1 MSCAS
6 LRVANGVGGGAQA
19 RILKSNSFAA
29 AGRMEASAKALS
41 CSCGKIKSQEQGLSA
56 LYFGRY
62 ESRPDPVPGA
72 VLIAR
77 PARVWLAAKT
87 RGRLAADPRWNE
99 SGAGGVR
106 CVALDASFC
115 LSQQY
120 W

>member
-1 MSCAS
+1 M
-6 LRVANGVGGGAQA
+6 
-19 RILKSNSFAA
+19 LKSQESRA
-29 AGRMEASAKALS
+29 AGRVEASAKALS
-41 CSCGKIKSQEQGLSA
+41 CSCGKIKNQEQGLSA

-99 SGAGGVR
+99 SGAGGVG

-115 LSQQY
+115 FCQQG